1 MTDHNLIVRYPRLIH
16 MYGLIT
22 TRIGL
27 KLPLQSSFFY
37 NSKAVVKCTSTIS
50 PVFWGISSSSSSS
63 AISSSSSSSSSS
75 MMTMINGPSARKE
88 SVAQAT
94 RHHSVIDSREDTF
107 IGESNFRCCVSVI
120 APCMTDSLP
129 SNWFIHCHCPFSLCL
144 VTVHSMACP
153 RSVSTSFIPI
163 FFLLT
168 LLSHWTIVR

>member
-1 MTDHNLIVRYPRLIH
+1 MTYFKCQGADIRSRPFVSFFVSHWTMNTTTVVIRNWLFKSPYSEGVDYLSKVTCLINFSSQSLQVTDHNLIVRYPRLIH

-27 KLPLQSSFFY
+27 KLPLQSSFFH

-63 AISSSSSSSSSS
+63 AISGSSSSSSS
-75 MMTMINGPSARKE
+75 MMTMMNGPSARKE

-107 IGESNFRCCVSVI
+107 IGE
-120 APCMTDSLP
+120 
-129 SNWFIHCHCPFSLCL
+129 
-144 VTVHSMACP
+144 
-153 RSVSTSFIPI
+153 
-163 FFLLT
+163 
-168 LLSHWTIVR
+168 